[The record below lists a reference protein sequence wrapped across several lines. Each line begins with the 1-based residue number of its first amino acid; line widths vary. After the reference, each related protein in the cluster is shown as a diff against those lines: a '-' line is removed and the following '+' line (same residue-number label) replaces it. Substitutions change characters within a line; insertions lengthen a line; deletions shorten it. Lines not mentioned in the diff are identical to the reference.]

1 MTFGTDVGNV
11 RRTRSFVGE
20 NTAGMTG
27 VDDRKASD
35 EVERPDREPEP
46 PIRLGSAHTWTR
58 KDKRDVFSG

>member
-27 VDDRKASD
+27 VDETAKPI
-35 EVERPDREPEP
+35 EPEREPEP
-46 PIRLGSAHTWTR
+46 PVRLGGMHLAAR
-58 KDKRDVFSG
+58 KPKSEVFSG

>member
-1 MTFGTDVGNV
+1 MFGTDVGNV

-27 VDDRKASD
+27 VDETAAPDKP
-35 EVERPDREPEP
+35 ERAPEP